1 MPEMNFA
8 TARSLMVEQQIRT
21 WDVLD
26 ERVLELVARMP
37 REDFVPEAYRKLAYV
52 DMSIPLGRGEVMMA
66 PKLEARLLQELDI
79 GPKDKILEIGTGS
92 GFMTALLASLG
103 AHVYSVEI
111 LPDFKMQTARK
122 LAAHNVRNV
131 TLDVGDGARGWDRH
145 GPYDV
150 ILLTGSVP
158 VLPASF
164 AQSLSVDG
172 RMIAIVGESPAMEVK
187 RITRLTPESVREVS
201 LFETDLPPLQNAQQ
215 PERFIF

>member
-8 TARSLMVEQQIRT
+8 AARSLMVEQQIRT

-26 ERVLELVARMP
+26 ERVLDLVARLP
-37 REDFVPEAYRKLAYV
+37 REDFVPEAYRQLAYV
-52 DMSIPLGRGEVMMA
+52 DMAIPLGRGEVMMA

-92 GFMTALLASLG
+92 GFMTALLAALG
-103 AHVYSVEI
+103 AHVYSVEL
-111 LPDFKMQTARK
+111 LPDFKMQAARK
-122 LAAHNVRNV
+122 LAAHDIRNV
-131 TLDVGDGARGWDRH
+131 TLDIGDGARGWDRH

-158 VLPASF
+158 ALPPSF
-164 AQSLSVDG
+164 AQSLNVDG

-187 RITRLTPESVREVS
+187 RIARLTPESLRETS
-201 LFETDLPPLQNAQQ
+201 LFETDLPSLHNAQQ
-215 PERFIF
+215 PERFVF